1 MGSTPKIPKAKEA
14 DYGADI
20 GKFVSGLEKAFP
32 SVLGLE
38 QQYREKFQGLNLG
51 DISSLLSGTGGQGG
65 VTDIGGRLSQTAG
78 QQLGDARGF
87 DLRQMTGQA
96 GMTRGLMQGLSPESA
111 AAVQQAS
118 QAAATANANA
128 QGLTPGETR
137 SAQQFAREGAAS
149 RGRTFDNTGIA
160 AEVLNRDNILGQKR
174 AEAATATGNA
184 FNLANSF
191 YTAPGL
197 QALSSTPQSFQ
208 AGQNYLN
215 IGLGG
220 VGSAKPQLVD
230 IGAGLNLGAADRQ
243 NELQR
248 QSANAQLKAQ
258 NTQMWAGL
266 LGKAAETGG
275 QAAGAVAMM
284 SDKRLKKDI
293 KKLGKTNGGL
303 PIYTYKMKGEDK
315 TQMGVMAQEVQKK
328 QPKAAVDMPN
338 GFLGVRYDQIK

>member
-1 MGSTPKIPKAKEA
+1 M
-14 DYGADI
+14 
-20 GKFVSGLEKAFP
+20 
-32 SVLGLE
+32 
-38 QQYREKFQGLNLG
+38 
-51 DISSLLSGTGGQGG
+51 
-65 VTDIGGRLSQTAG
+65 
-78 QQLGDARGF
+78 
-87 DLRQMTGQA
+87 
-96 GMTRGLMQGLSPESA
+96 
-111 AAVQQAS
+111 
-118 QAAATANANA
+118 
-128 QGLTPGETR
+128 
-137 SAQQFAREGAAS
+137 
-149 RGRTFDNTGIA
+149 
-160 AEVLNRDNILGQKR
+160 
-174 AEAATATGNA
+174 
-184 FNLANSF
+184 
-191 YTAPGL
+191 
-197 QALSSTPQSFQ
+197 
-208 AGQNYLN
+208 
-215 IGLGG
+215 
-220 VGSAKPQLVD
+220 LVD

>member
-1 MGSTPKIPKAKEA
+1 
-14 DYGADI
+14 
-20 GKFVSGLEKAFP
+20 
-32 SVLGLE
+32 
-38 QQYREKFQGLNLG
+38 
-51 DISSLLSGTGGQGG
+51 
-65 VTDIGGRLSQTAG
+65 
-78 QQLGDARGF
+78 
-87 DLRQMTGQA
+87 
-96 GMTRGLMQGLSPESA
+96 MTRGLMQGLSPESA